1 MLAEGEIMT
10 AESTASTTLT
20 LPVLPLDDEVV
31 LPGMVVP
38 LDLSDAEVRAAVEAA
53 QSAVTSEASGGK
65 PRVLLVPR
73 IDGAYA
79 AIGTLGRIEQVGRL
93 SDGDPGALIR
103 GLGRVRI
110 GSGTTGPGAAL
121 WVEGT
126 PVEETVP
133 DPLPGSVGE
142 LVTAYKALATSWL
155 RKRGA
160 WQVVD
165 RVTGIDD
172 VPTLA
177 DNAGYLPFLTG
188 EQKRQLL
195 ETTDPVARLKYATD
209 VLRSHLAEQ
218 DVAESL
224 AKEVQE
230 GVDKQQREFLL
241 RRQLEA
247 VRKEL
252 AQLNGDPE
260 DEGDDY
266 RARVEAADL
275 PAEVRKAALKE
286 VEKLERASDQ
296 SPEGSWIRTWLDTVL
311 ELPWNERTEDA
322 YDIAGAKR
330 VLDADHAGLEDV
342 KERITEYLAVRK
354 RRAERGP
361 GPESAGASGRRAGGA
376 VLALVGPPGVGK
388 TSLGESVARAMG
400 RTFVR
405 VALGGIRDE
414 AEIRGHRRTYV
425 GALPGRIVRAIKEA
439 GSMNPVVLL
448 DEIDKVGSDYRGD
461 PSAALLEVLDP
472 AQNHTFRDHYLEV
485 ELDLSDVVF
494 LATANVLEA
503 IPAPL
508 LDRMELV
515 RLDGYTE
522 DEKVVIAR
530 DHLLPRQLERAG
542 LAPGE
547 VAVTDDALRKL
558 AGEYTREAGVRD
570 LERSVARLLRK
581 VAAQHELG
589 ERELPFTVAPD
600 GLRPLIG
607 RPHHVPESAQ
617 DPAERRTAVPGV
629 VTGLAVTGAGGD
641 VLYVEASLADAETGA
656 SGLTL
661 TGQLGDVMK
670 ESAHIALS
678 FLRSHGAELEL
689 PVGDLKE
696 RGVHLHV
703 PAGAVPKDG
712 PSAGI
717 TMTTALASLLSG
729 RPVRPD
735 VAMTGEV
742 SLTGRVLPIGGV
754 KQKLL
759 AAHRA
764 GLTTVILPQR
774 NAPDLDDVPAEVLEA
789 LDVHPVADV
798 RQVLE
803 LALTPAA
810 NGARPVVPVAA

>member
-1 MLAEGEIMT
+1 M
-10 AESTASTTLT
+10 ASTSTSLT

-53 QSAVTSEASGGK
+53 QAAASGGNK
-65 PRVLLVPR
+65 PEVLLVPR
-73 IDGAYA
+73 VDGTYA
-79 AIGTLGRIEQVGRL
+79 GIGTLGRVEQVGRL

-121 WVEGT
+121 WVAGT
-126 PVEETVP
+126 AVEEPVP
-133 DPLPGSVGE
+133 DRLPGSVGE
-142 LVTAYKALATSWL
+142 LVTEYKALTTSWL

-165 RVTGIDD
+165 RVQQIED
-172 VPTLA
+172 VSALA
-177 DNAGYLPFLTG
+177 DNSGYSPFLTTD
-188 EQKRQLL
+188 QKLRLL
-195 ETTDPVARLKYATD
+195 ETVDPVDRLKSATD
-209 VLRSHLAEQ
+209 MLREHLAEQ
-218 DVAESL
+218 DVAESI
-224 AKEVQE
+224 AKDVQE

-247 VRKEL
+247 VRREL
-252 AQLNGDPE
+252 AELNGDPE
-260 DEGDDY
+260 DEGGDY

-275 PAEVRKAALKE
+275 PEDVRKAALKE
-286 VEKLERASDQ
+286 VDKLERSSDQ

-311 ELPWNERTEDA
+311 ELPWHERTEDA
-322 YDIAGAKR
+322 YDIAGARR

-354 RRAERGP
+354 RRADRGLGLVG
-361 GPESAGASGRRAGGA
+361 GPSAAAGDGGAKGGGRRAGGA

-400 RTFVR
+400 RSFVR
-405 VALGGIRDE
+405 VALGGVRDE

-448 DEIDKVGSDYRGD
+448 DEIDKVGSDFRGD
-461 PSAALLEVLDP
+461 PAAALLEVLDP

-503 IPAPL
+503 IPEPL

-542 LAPGE
+542 LEPGE
-547 VAVTDDALRKL
+547 VTVTDEALRKL
-558 AGEYTREAGVRD
+558 AGEYTREAGVRN
-570 LERSVARLLRK
+570 LERAVARLLRK
-581 VAAQHELG
+581 VTAQHELG
-589 ERELPFTVAPD
+589 ERELPFTI
-600 GLRPLIG
+600 GGEELRPLVG
-607 RPHHVPESAQ
+607 RPHHTPESAQ
-617 DPAERRTAVPGV
+617 DPAGRRTAVPGV

-656 SGLTL
+656 SGLQL

-689 PVGDLKE
+689 PVADLKE

-712 PSAGI
+712 PSAGV

-729 RPVRPD
+729 RQVRPD
-735 VAMTGEV
+735 VAMTGEI

-764 GLTTVILPQR
+764 GITTVIIPQR
-774 NAPDLDDVPAEVLEA
+774 NEPDLDEVPDEILEA
-789 LDVHPVADV
+789 LRVHPVADV

-803 LALTPAA
+803 LALTPAVTA
-810 NGARPVVPVAA
+810 AGAAPEVPVAA

>member
-1 MLAEGEIMT
+1 M
-10 AESTASTTLT
+10 ASTSTPLT

-38 LDLSDAEVRAAVEAA
+38 LDLSDTDVRAAVEAA
-53 QSAVTSEASGGK
+53 QAAARSGGGGGK

-73 IDGAYA
+73 VDGTYA
-79 AIGTLGRIEQVGRL
+79 SVGTLGTVEQVGRL

-103 GLGRVRI
+103 GVHRVRI
-110 GSGTTGPGAAL
+110 GAGTTGPGAAL

-126 PVEETVP
+126 RMEEVTP
-133 DPLPGSVGE
+133 DPLPGAVAE
-142 LVTAYKALATSWL
+142 LMNQYKALATSWL

-165 RVTGIDD
+165 RVQQIDE
-172 VPTLA
+172 VAQLA
-177 DNAGYLPFLTG
+177 DNSGYSPFLTIQQRV
-188 EQKRQLL
+188 ELL
-195 ETTDPVARLKYATD
+195 ETADPVARLRLAVGWLSD
-209 VLRSHLAEQ
+209 HLAEQ
-218 DVAESL
+218 DVAESI
-224 AKEVQE
+224 AKDVQE
-230 GVDKQQREFLL
+230 GVDRQQREFLL

-252 AQLNGDPE
+252 AELNGGTGAE
-260 DEGDDY
+260 ADEADDY

-275 PAEVRKAALKE
+275 PEKVREAALKE
-286 VEKLERASDQ
+286 VDKLERAGDQ
-296 SPEGSWIRTWLDTVL
+296 GPEGGWIRTWLDTVL

-322 YDIAGAKR
+322 YDIQGAKT
-330 VLDADHAGLEDV
+330 VLDTDHAGLEDV

-354 RRAERGP
+354 RRADRGL
-361 GPESAGASGRRAGGA
+361 GVVGGRRGGA

-400 RTFVR
+400 RKFVR
-405 VALGGIRDE
+405 VALGGVRDE

-425 GALPGRIVRAIKEA
+425 GALPGRIVRAVKEA

-448 DEIDKVGSDYRGD
+448 DEIDKVGSDFRGD
-461 PSAALLEVLDP
+461 PAAALLEVLDP

-503 IPAPL
+503 IPEAL

-522 DEKVVIAR
+522 DEKVTIAR

-542 LAPGE
+542 LESGE
-547 VAVTDDALRKL
+547 VVLADEALRKL
-558 AGEYTREAGVRD
+558 AGEYTREAGVRN
-570 LERSVARLLRK
+570 LERSIARLLRK

-589 ERELPFTVAPD
+589 ERELPFIIGVEQ
-600 GLRPLIG
+600 LRPLIG
-607 RPHHVPESAQ
+607 RPHHTPESAQ

-629 VTGLAVTGAGGD
+629 ATGLAVTGAGGD
-641 VLYVEASLADAETGA
+641 VLFVEASLADPETGGA
-656 SGLTL
+656 GLTL
-661 TGQLGDVMK
+661 TGQLGEVMK
-670 ESAHIALS
+670 ESAQIALS

-696 RGVHLHV
+696 RGIHLHV

-729 RPVRPD
+729 RQVRPE

-764 GLTTVILPQR
+764 GITTVVIPKR
-774 NAPDLDDVPAEVLEA
+774 NEPDLDDVPAEVLEK
-789 LDVHPVADV
+789 LEVHPVSDV
-798 RQVLE
+798 RQVLA
-803 LALTPAA
+803 LALQPAA
-810 NGARPVVPVAA
+810 AQRKAPIAA

>member
-1 MLAEGEIMT
+1 MT
-10 AESTASTTLT
+10 AESTASTPLT

-38 LDLSDAEVRAAVEAA
+38 LDLSDSEVRAAVEAA
-53 QSAVTSEASGGK
+53 QAAARSEPGK
-65 PRVLLVPR
+65 PKVLLVPR
-73 IDGAYA
+73 IEGTYA
-79 AIGTLGRIEQVGRL
+79 KTGVLGTVEQVGRL
-93 SDGDPGALIR
+93 ADGDPGALIR
-103 GLGRVRI
+103 GRGRVRI
-110 GSGTTGPGAAL
+110 GAGTTGPGAAL

-126 PVEETVP
+126 RIDESVP
-133 DPLPGSVGE
+133 DPLPGQVAE
-142 LVTAYKALATSWL
+142 LVKEYKALASTWL
-155 RKRGA
+155 KKRGA

-165 RVTGIDD
+165 RVQAIDD
-172 VPTLA
+172 VSALA
-177 DNAGYLPFLTG
+177 DNAGYSPFLTTD
-188 EQKRQLL
+188 QKVELL
-195 ETTDPVARLKYATD
+195 ETADPVARLKLATQQ
-209 VLRSHLAEQ
+209 LRDHLAEQ
-218 DVAESL
+218 DVAETI
-224 AKEVQE
+224 AKDVQE

-252 AQLNGDPE
+252 RELNGDSKDSAE
-260 DEGDDY
+260 ESDDY

-275 PAEVRKAALKE
+275 PEKVREAALKE
-286 VEKLERASDQ
+286 VDKLERSSDQ
-296 SPEGSWIRTWLDTVL
+296 SPEGSWIRTWLDTIL

-322 YDIAGAKR
+322 YDIQGAKT
-330 VLDADHAGLEDV
+330 VLDAEHAGLEDV

-354 RRAERGP
+354 RRADRGL
-361 GPESAGASGRRAGGA
+361 GVIGGRRGGA

-388 TSLGESVARAMG
+388 TSLGESVAHAMG
-400 RTFVR
+400 RKFVR
-405 VALGGIRDE
+405 VALGGVRDE

-448 DEIDKVGSDYRGD
+448 DEIDKVGSDFRGD
-461 PSAALLEVLDP
+461 PAAALLEVLDP

-503 IPAPL
+503 IPEAL

-530 DHLLPRQLERAG
+530 DHLLPRQLDRAG
-542 LAPGE
+542 LGKDE
-547 VAVTDDALRKL
+547 VTLDESALRKL
-558 AGEYTREAGVRD
+558 AGEYTREAGVRN
-570 LERSVARLLRK
+570 LERSIARLLRK

-589 ERELPFTVAPD
+589 QRELPFTVTD
-600 GLRPLIG
+600 GELRDLIG

-629 VTGLAVTGAGGD
+629 ATGLAVTGAGGD
-641 VLYVEASLADAETGA
+641 VLYVEASLSDPETGA
-656 SGLTL
+656 AGLTL

-670 ESAHIALS
+670 ESAQIALS

-689 PVGDLKE
+689 PVADLKD
-696 RGVHLHV
+696 RGVHIHF

-729 RPVRPD
+729 WLVRTD

-764 GLTTVILPQR
+764 GVTTVIIPKR
-774 NAPDLDDVPAEVLEA
+774 NEPDLDDVPAEVLDK
-789 LDVHPVADV
+789 LDVHAVTDV

-803 LALTPAA
+803 LALAPATSDATPEVPAA
-810 NGARPVVPVAA
+810 A

>member
-1 MLAEGEIMT
+1 M
-10 AESTASTTLT
+10 ASTSTPLT

-38 LDLSDAEVRAAVEAA
+38 FDLSDTDVRAAVEAA
-53 QSAVTSEASGGK
+53 QAAARSSGSGSK
-65 PRVLLVPR
+65 PQVLLVPR
-73 IDGAYA
+73 IDGTYA
-79 AIGTLGRIEQVGRL
+79 ATGVLGTVEQVGRL

-103 GLGRVRI
+103 GRGRVRI
-110 GSGTTGPGAAL
+110 GAGTTGPGAAL
-121 WVEGT
+121 WVEGLN
-126 PVEETVP
+126 VDESVP
-133 DPLPGSVGE
+133 EPLPGAVAE
-142 LVTAYKALATSWL
+142 LVKEYKALATSWL
-155 RKRGA
+155 KKRGA

-165 RVTGIDD
+165 RVQQIED
-172 VPTLA
+172 VSALA
-177 DNAGYLPFLTG
+177 DNSGYSPFLSTA
-188 EQKRQLL
+188 QKIELL
-195 ETTDPVARLKYATD
+195 ETDDPTARLKLATEQ
-209 VLRSHLAEQ
+209 LREHLAEQ
-218 DVAESL
+218 DVAESI
-224 AKEVQE
+224 AKDVQE

-241 RRQLEA
+241 RRQLDA

-252 AQLNGDPE
+252 RELNGDSLDSAE
-260 DEGDDY
+260 ESDDY
-266 RARVEAADL
+266 RTRVEAADL
-275 PAEVRKAALKE
+275 PGHVREAALKE
-286 VEKLERASDQ
+286 VDKLERSSDQ

-311 ELPWNERTEDA
+311 ELPWNERTEDE
-322 YDIAGAKR
+322 YDIKGAQN
-330 VLDADHAGLEDV
+330 VLDAEHAGLQDV

-354 RRAERGP
+354 RRSDRGL
-361 GPESAGASGRRAGGA
+361 GVVGGRRGGA

-388 TSLGESVARAMG
+388 TSLGESVAHAMG
-400 RTFVR
+400 RKFVR
-405 VALGGIRDE
+405 VALGGVRDE

-448 DEIDKVGSDYRGD
+448 DEIDKVGSDFRGD
-461 PSAALLEVLDP
+461 PAAALLEVLDP

-503 IPAPL
+503 IPEAL

-542 LAPGE
+542 LEKEEAALDE
-547 VAVTDDALRKL
+547 SALRKL
-558 AGEYTREAGVRD
+558 AGEYTREAGVRN
-570 LERSVARLLRK
+570 LERSIARLLRK

-589 ERELPFTVAPD
+589 DRELPFTVTD
-600 GLRPLIG
+600 EDLRALIG

-629 VTGLAVTGAGGD
+629 ATGLAVTGAGGD
-641 VLYVEASLADAETGA
+641 VLFVEASLADPETGA

-670 ESAHIALS
+670 ESAQIALS

-696 RGVHLHV
+696 RGVHVHF

-712 PSAGI
+712 PSAGV
-717 TMTTALASLLSG
+717 TLTTALASLLSG
-729 RPVRPD
+729 RLVRTD

-764 GLTTVILPQR
+764 GITTVIIPKR
-774 NAPDLDDVPAEVLEA
+774 NEADLDDVPAEILEK
-789 LDVHPVADV
+789 LDVRPVTDV

-803 LALTPAA
+803 LALTEAEVRVPAA
-810 NGARPVVPVAA
+810 A

>member
-1 MLAEGEIMT
+1 MADT
-10 AESTASTTLT
+10 STPLT

-53 QSAVTSEASGGK
+53 QAAARDGGDGGGK

-73 IDGAYA
+73 IDGTYA
-79 AIGTLGRIEQVGRL
+79 GTGVLGTVEQVGRL

-103 GLGRVRI
+103 GRGRVRI
-110 GSGTTGPGAAL
+110 GAGTTGPGAAL
-121 WVEGT
+121 WIEGIA
-126 PVEETVP
+126 VDETAP
-133 DPLPGSVGE
+133 DPIPGSVTE
-142 LVTAYKALATSWL
+142 LIKEYKALATDWL
-155 RKRGA
+155 KKRGA

-165 RVTGIDD
+165 RVQQIDD
-172 VPTLA
+172 VSTLA
-177 DNAGYLPFLTG
+177 DNSGYSPFLTTA
-188 EQKRQLL
+188 QKVALL
-195 ETTDPVARLKYATD
+195 ETTDPVARLKLATEQ
-209 VLRSHLAEQ
+209 LREHLAEQ
-218 DVAESL
+218 DVAESI
-224 AKEVQE
+224 AKDVQE

-241 RRQLEA
+241 RRQLDA

-252 AQLNGDPE
+252 REING
-260 DEGDDY
+260 EGDDDESADY
-266 RARVEAADL
+266 RTRVENADL
-275 PAEVRKAALKE
+275 PEKVRDAALKE
-286 VEKLERASDQ
+286 VDKLERSSDQ

-311 ELPWNERTEDA
+311 ELPWNERTEDE
-322 YDIAGAKR
+322 YDIRGAQA
-330 VLDADHAGLEDV
+330 VLDAEHSGLEDV

-354 RRAERGP
+354 RRADRGL
-361 GPESAGASGRRAGGA
+361 GVVGGRRGGA

-388 TSLGESVARAMG
+388 TSLGESVAHAMG
-400 RTFVR
+400 RKFVR
-405 VALGGIRDE
+405 VALGGVRDE

-448 DEIDKVGSDYRGD
+448 DEIDKVGSDFRGD
-461 PSAALLEVLDP
+461 PAAALLEVLDP

-503 IPAPL
+503 IPEAL

-542 LAPGE
+542 LEPGE
-547 VAVTDDALRKL
+547 VTLEEDALRKL
-558 AGEYTREAGVRD
+558 AGEYTREAGVRN
-570 LERSVARLLRK
+570 LERAIARLLRK
-581 VAAQHELG
+581 VAAEHELG
-589 ERELPFTVAPD
+589 ERELPFTLGAEH
-600 GLRPLIG
+600 LRKLIG

-629 VTGLAVTGAGGD
+629 ATGLAVTGAGGD
-641 VLYVEASLADAETGA
+641 VLYVEASLADPETGG

-670 ESAHIALS
+670 ESAQIALS
-678 FLRSHGAELEL
+678 FLRSRGAELEL
-689 PVGDLKE
+689 PVADLKD
-696 RGVHLHV
+696 RGAHIHF

-729 RPVRPD
+729 RLVRTD

-742 SLTGRVLPIGGV
+742 SLTGRVLPIGGL

-764 GLTTVILPQR
+764 GITTVVIPKR
-774 NAPDLDDVPAEVLEA
+774 NEPDLDDVPAEILDK
-789 LDVHPVADV
+789 LDVHPVTDV

-803 LALTPAA
+803 IALAPAE
-810 NGARPVVPVAA
+810 VLVSAAA

>member
-1 MLAEGEIMT
+1 M
-10 AESTASTTLT
+10 ASTSTPLT
-20 LPVLPLDDEVV
+20 LPVLPLDGEVV

-38 LDLSDAEVRAAVEAA
+38 LDLSDSEVRAAVEAA
-53 QSAVTSEASGGK
+53 QAAARSEPGK
-65 PRVLLVPR
+65 PTVLLVPR
-73 IDGAYA
+73 IDGTYA
-79 AIGTLGRIEQVGRL
+79 NTGVLGTVEQVGRL
-93 SDGDPGALIR
+93 ADGDPGALIR
-103 GLGRVRI
+103 GRGRVRI
-110 GSGTTGPGAAL
+110 GAGTTGPGGAL

-126 PVEETVP
+126 RIDENAP
-133 DPLPGSVGE
+133 DPLPGHATE
-142 LVTAYKALATSWL
+142 LIKEYKALATTWL
-155 RKRGA
+155 KKRGA

-165 RVTGIDD
+165 RVEAIDD
-172 VPTLA
+172 VSALA
-177 DNAGYLPFLTG
+177 DNSGYSPFLTV
-188 EQKRQLL
+188 EQKVELL
-195 ETTDPVARLKYATD
+195 ETVDPVARLKLA
-209 VLRSHLAEQ
+209 VQQLRDHLAEQ
-218 DVAESL
+218 DVAESI
-224 AKEVQE
+224 AKDVQE

-252 AQLNGDPE
+252 RELNGE
-260 DEGDDY
+260 AGEGEETDDY

-275 PAEVRKAALKE
+275 PEKVREAALKE
-286 VEKLERASDQ
+286 VDKLERSSDQ

-311 ELPWNERTEDA
+311 ELPWNERTEDE
-322 YDIAGAKR
+322 YDIRGAKA
-330 VLDADHAGLEDV
+330 VLDAEHAGLEDV

-354 RRAERGP
+354 RRADRGL
-361 GPESAGASGRRAGGA
+361 GVVGGRRGGA

-388 TSLGESVARAMG
+388 TSLGESVAHAMG
-400 RTFVR
+400 RKFVR
-405 VALGGIRDE
+405 VALGGVRDE

-425 GALPGRIVRAIKEA
+425 GALPGRIVRAVKEA

-448 DEIDKVGSDYRGD
+448 DEIDKVGSDFRGD
-461 PSAALLEVLDP
+461 PAAALLEVLDP

-503 IPAPL
+503 IPEAL

-542 LAPGE
+542 LHRDE
-547 VAVTDDALRKL
+547 VTLDEGALRKL
-558 AGEYTREAGVRD
+558 AGEYTREAGVRN
-570 LERSVARLLRK
+570 LERSIARLLRK
-581 VAAQHELG
+581 VAAQHELD
-589 ERELPFTVAPD
+589 ETELPLTVRD
-600 GLRPLIG
+600 EDLRALIG

-629 VTGLAVTGAGGD
+629 ATGLAVTGAGGD
-641 VLYVEASLADAETGA
+641 VLYVEASLADPETGA
-656 SGLTL
+656 AGLTL

-670 ESAHIALS
+670 ESAQIALS

-689 PVGDLKE
+689 PVGDLKD
-696 RGVHLHV
+696 RGVHIHF

-712 PSAGI
+712 PSAGV

-729 RPVRPD
+729 RLVRTD

-764 GLTTVILPQR
+764 GVSTVVIPKR
-774 NAPDLDDVPAEVLEA
+774 NEPDLDDVPAEVLEK
-789 LDVHPVADV
+789 LDVHAVTDV

-803 LALTPAA
+803 LALAPATSSA
-810 NGARPVVPVAA
+810 APEVPVAA

>member
-1 MLAEGEIMT
+1 MA
-10 AESTASTTLT
+10 AESVGSKSTVLS

-38 LDLSDAEVRAAVEAA
+38 LDLNDPDVRAAVEAA
-53 QSAVTSEASGGK
+53 QAAARSAPGK

-73 IDGAYA
+73 IDGTYA
-79 AIGTLGRIEQVGRL
+79 GTGVLGTVEQVGRL
-93 SDGDPGALIR
+93 ADGDPGALIR
-103 GLGRVRI
+103 GRERVRI
-110 GSGTTGPGAAL
+110 GAGTTGPGAAL

-126 PVEETVP
+126 LVEEHVP
-133 DPLPGSVGE
+133 DPLPGAVAE
-142 LVTAYKALATSWL
+142 LVTEYKALATSWL

-165 RVTGIDD
+165 RVQQIEE
-172 VPTLA
+172 VSPLA
-177 DNAGYLPFLTG
+177 DNSGYSPFLTLQ
-188 EQKRQLL
+188 QKVALL
-195 ETTDPVARLKYATD
+195 ETADPVARLKLATEQ
-209 VLRSHLAEQ
+209 LREHLAEQ
-218 DVAESL
+218 DVAESI
-224 AKEVQE
+224 AKDVQE

-241 RRQLEA
+241 RRQLDA

-252 AQLNGDPE
+252 RELNGDGDGE
-260 DEGDDY
+260 DESDDY

-275 PAEVRKAALKE
+275 PQKVREAALKE
-286 VEKLERASDQ
+286 VDKLERSSEQ
-296 SPEGSWIRTWLDTVL
+296 SPEGGWIRTWLDTVL
-311 ELPWNERTEDA
+311 ELPWHERTEDQ
-322 YDIAGAKR
+322 YDIEGAR
-330 VLDADHAGLEDV
+330 AVLDAEHAGLADV

-354 RRAERGP
+354 RRADRGL
-361 GPESAGASGRRAGGA
+361 GVVGGRRGGA

-388 TSLGESVARAMG
+388 TSLGESVAHAMG
-400 RTFVR
+400 RSFVR
-405 VALGGIRDE
+405 VALGGVRDE

-448 DEIDKVGSDYRGD
+448 DEIDKVGSDFRGD
-461 PSAALLEVLDP
+461 PAAALLEVLDP

-503 IPAPL
+503 IPEAL

-542 LAPGE
+542 LDPEE
-547 VAVTDDALRKL
+547 VTLDEGALRKL
-558 AGEYTREAGVRD
+558 AGEYTREAGVRT
-570 LERSVARLLRK
+570 LERAIARLLRK

-589 ERELPFTVAPD
+589 ERALPFTVTD
-600 GLRPLIG
+600 GELRGLIG

-617 DPAERRTAVPGV
+617 DPAERRTSVPGV
-629 VTGLAVTGAGGD
+629 ATGLAVTGAGGD
-641 VLYVEASLADAETGA
+641 VLYVEASLADPETGA
-656 SGLTL
+656 AGLTL

-670 ESAHIALS
+670 ESAQIALS
-678 FLRSHGAELEL
+678 FLRSRGAELEL
-689 PVGDLKE
+689 PVGDLKD
-696 RGVHLHV
+696 RGVHIHF

-712 PSAGI
+712 PSAGV

-729 RPVRPD
+729 RPVRTD

-764 GLTTVILPQR
+764 GVTTVVIPKR
-774 NAPDLDDVPAEVLEA
+774 NEADLDDVPAEVLEK
-789 LDVHPVADV
+789 LDVHPVSDV

-803 LALTPAA
+803 LALSPATRSATPEVSIAA
-810 NGARPVVPVAA
+810 

>member
-1 MLAEGEIMT
+1 MA
-10 AESTASTTLT
+10 AESAAFTPLT

-53 QSAVTSEASGGK
+53 QAAARSEPGK

-73 IDGAYA
+73 IDGTHA
-79 AIGTLGRIEQVGRL
+79 ATGVLGTVEQVGRL
-93 SDGDPGALIR
+93 ADGDPGALIR
-103 GLGRVRI
+103 GRNRVRI
-110 GSGTTGPGAAL
+110 GAGTTGPGAAL

-133 DPLPGSVGE
+133 DPLPGQVAE
-142 LVTAYKALATSWL
+142 LVKEYKALATAWL

-165 RVTGIDD
+165 RVQAIDD
-172 VPTLA
+172 VSALA
-177 DNAGYLPFLTG
+177 DNSGYSPFLTT
-188 EQKRQLL
+188 EQKVELL
-195 ETTDPVARLKYATD
+195 ETADPVARLKLATRQ
-209 VLRSHLAEQ
+209 LRDHLAEQ
-218 DVAESL
+218 DVAETI
-224 AKEVQE
+224 AKDVQE

-252 AQLNGDPE
+252 REINGEAGKDAAE
-260 DEGDDY
+260 ESDDY

-275 PAEVRKAALKE
+275 PEKVREAALKE
-286 VEKLERASDQ
+286 VDKLERSSDQ

-311 ELPWNERTEDA
+311 EMPWSERTEDA
-322 YDIAGAKR
+322 YDIRGAQA
-330 VLDADHAGLEDV
+330 VLDAEHAGLEDV

-354 RRAERGP
+354 RRGDRGL
-361 GPESAGASGRRAGGA
+361 GVVGGRRGGA

-388 TSLGESVARAMG
+388 TSLGESVAHAMG
-400 RTFVR
+400 RKFVR
-405 VALGGIRDE
+405 VALGGVRDE

-448 DEIDKVGSDYRGD
+448 DEIDKVGSDFRGD
-461 PSAALLEVLDP
+461 PAAALLEVLDP

-503 IPAPL
+503 IPEAL

-542 LAPGE
+542 LDGE
-547 VAVTDDALRKL
+547 EVTVDEGALRKL
-558 AGEYTREAGVRD
+558 AGEYTREAGVRT
-570 LERSVARLLRK
+570 LERSIARLLRK

-589 ERELPFTVAPD
+589 ERELPFTVTEAD
-600 GLRPLIG
+600 LRGLIG

-617 DPAERRTAVPGV
+617 DPAERRTSVPGV
-629 VTGLAVTGAGGD
+629 ATGLAVTGAGGD
-641 VLYVEASLADAETGA
+641 VLYVEASLADPETGA
-656 SGLTL
+656 AGLTL

-670 ESAHIALS
+670 ESAQIALS

-689 PVGDLKE
+689 PVGDLKD
-696 RGVHLHV
+696 RGAHIHF

-712 PSAGI
+712 PSAGV

-729 RPVRPD
+729 RLVRTD

-764 GLTTVILPQR
+764 GVTTVIIPKR
-774 NAPDLDDVPAEVLEA
+774 NEPDLDDVPAEVLDK
-789 LDVHPVADV
+789 LDVHAVTDV

-803 LALTPAA
+803 LALAPATS
-810 NGARPVVPVAA
+810 GAERTTPVAA

>member
-1 MLAEGEIMT
+1 M
-10 AESTASTTLT
+10 ASTSTPLT

-38 LDLSDAEVRAAVEAA
+38 LDLKDTEVRAAVEAA
-53 QSAVTSEASGGK
+53 RAAATGSGK
-65 PRVLLVPR
+65 PQVLLVPR
-73 IDGAYA
+73 VDGSYA
-79 AIGTLGRIEQVGRL
+79 AAGTLATVEQVGRL
-93 SDGDPGALIR
+93 ADGDPAALVR
-103 GLGRVRI
+103 AVRRVRI
-110 GSGTTGPGAAL
+110 GVGTTGPGAAL
-121 WVEGT
+121 WVETTPFEESSVGT
-126 PVEETVP
+126 PVA
-133 DPLPGSVGE
+133 GRAAE
-142 LVTAYKALATSWL
+142 LVREYKALSTQWL

-160 WQVVD
+160 WQIVD
-165 RVTGIDD
+165 RVAQIEG
-172 VPTLA
+172 VGELA
-177 DNAGYLPFLTG
+177 DNIGYAPFVTA
-188 EQKRQLL
+188 EQKLKVLL
-195 ETTDPVARLKYATD
+195 EADQVARLEYALTL
-209 VLRSHLAEQ
+209 LRDHLAEEEVNDTIRK
-218 DVAESL
+218 DVE
-224 AKEVQE
+224 E
-230 GVDKQQREFLL
+230 GVAKQQKEFLL

-252 AQLNGDPE
+252 AELNGDPA
-260 DEGDDY
+260 DEEGDY

-275 PAEVRKAALKE
+275 PEQVREAALKE
-286 VEKLERASDQ
+286 VDKLERSSDQ

-322 YDIAGAKR
+322 YDIAGAR
-330 VLDADHAGLEDV
+330 AVLDADHAGLGDV
-342 KERITEYLAVRK
+342 KDRIVEYLAVRK
-354 RRAERGP
+354 RRADQGL
-361 GPESAGASGRRAGGA
+361 GLIGGRRGGA

-400 RTFVR
+400 RKFVR
-405 VALGGIRDE
+405 VALGGVRDE

-425 GALPGRIVRAIKEA
+425 GALPGRLVRAIKEA

-461 PSAALLEVLDP
+461 PAAALLEVLDP

-503 IPAPL
+503 IPEPL

-542 LAPGE
+542 LGDGQVGVDEA
-547 VAVTDDALRKL
+547 ALRRL
-558 AGEYTREAGVRD
+558 AGEYTREAGVRT
-570 LERSVARLLRK
+570 LERSIARVLRK
-581 VAAQHELG
+581 IAAQAELG
-589 ERELPFTVAPD
+589 ERELPVTVGAAD
-600 GLRPLIG
+600 LRALIG

-617 DPAERRTAVPGV
+617 EPAERRTAVPGV
-629 VTGLAVTGAGGD
+629 ATGLAVTGAGGD
-641 VLYVEASLADAETGA
+641 VLYIEASLADAETGGT
-656 SGLTL
+656 GLTL

-678 FLRSHGAELEL
+678 YLRSRGAELEL
-689 PVGDLKE
+689 PVTSLRD
-696 RGVHLHV
+696 RGVHLHI
-703 PAGAVPKDG
+703 PAGAIPKDG

-729 RPVRPD
+729 RKVRTD
-735 VAMTGEV
+735 LAMTGEV

-759 AAHRA
+759 AADRA
-764 GLTTVILPQR
+764 GVTTVIIPKR
-774 NAPDLDDVPAEVLEA
+774 NEADLDDVPAEVLER
-789 LDVHPVADV
+789 LTVHPVSDV
-798 RQVLE
+798 REVLR
-803 LALTPAA
+803 LALEPA
-810 NGARPVVPVAA
+810 GVLVAAA

>member
-1 MLAEGEIMT
+1 M
-10 AESTASTTLT
+10 ASTSTSLT

-38 LDLSDAEVRAAVEAA
+38 LDLNDADVRAAVEAA
-53 QSAVTSEASGGK
+53 QAAARSTPGK

-73 IDGAYA
+73 IDGTYA
-79 AIGTLGRIEQVGRL
+79 STGVLGTVEQVGRL
-93 SDGDPGALIR
+93 ADGDPGALIR
-103 GLGRVRI
+103 GRGRVRI
-110 GSGTTGPGAAL
+110 GAGTTGPGAAL

-126 PVEETVP
+126 RIDQSVP
-133 DPLPGSVGE
+133 EPLPGQVAE
-142 LVTAYKALATSWL
+142 LVKEYKALATAWL

-165 RVTGIDD
+165 RVQAIDD
-172 VPTLA
+172 VSQLA
-177 DNAGYLPFLTG
+177 DNSGYSPFLTT
-188 EQKRQLL
+188 EQKVELL
-195 ETTDPVARLKYATD
+195 ETADPVARLKLATQQ
-209 VLRSHLAEQ
+209 LRDHLAEQ
-218 DVAESL
+218 DVAETI
-224 AKEVQE
+224 AKDVQE

-252 AQLNGDPE
+252 RELNGEAGKDPAE
-260 DEGDDY
+260 ESDDY

-275 PAEVRKAALKE
+275 PEKVREAALKE
-286 VEKLERASDQ
+286 VDKLERSSDQ

-322 YDIAGAKR
+322 YDIQGAKG
-330 VLDADHAGLEDV
+330 VLDAEHSGLEDV

-354 RRAERGP
+354 RRTDRGL
-361 GPESAGASGRRAGGA
+361 GVVGGRRGGA

-388 TSLGESVARAMG
+388 TSLGESVAHAMG
-400 RTFVR
+400 RKFVR
-405 VALGGIRDE
+405 VALGGVRDE

-448 DEIDKVGSDYRGD
+448 DEIDKVGSDFRGD
-461 PSAALLEVLDP
+461 PAAALLEVLDP

-503 IPAPL
+503 IPEAL

-542 LAPGE
+542 LNADE
-547 VAVTDDALRKL
+547 VTIDEGALRKL
-558 AGEYTREAGVRD
+558 AGEYTREAGVRT
-570 LERSVARLLRK
+570 LERSIARLLRK
-581 VAAQHELG
+581 VAAQHELD
-589 ERELPFTVAPD
+589 ERKLPFTVTE
-600 GLRPLIG
+600 GELRGLIG

-629 VTGLAVTGAGGD
+629 ATGLAVTGAGGD
-641 VLYVEASLADAETGA
+641 VLFVEASLADPETGA
-656 SGLTL
+656 AGLTL

-670 ESAHIALS
+670 ESAQIALS
-678 FLRSHGAELEL
+678 FLRSRGAELEL
-689 PVGDLKE
+689 PVADLKD
-696 RGVHLHV
+696 RGVHIHF

-729 RPVRPD
+729 RPVRTD

-764 GLTTVILPQR
+764 GVTTVIIPKR
-774 NAPDLDDVPAEVLEA
+774 NEPDLDDVPAEVLDKLA
-789 LDVHPVADV
+789 VHAVTDV

-803 LALTPAA
+803 LALSPATSDAAREVPAA
-810 NGARPVVPVAA
+810 A

>member
-1 MLAEGEIMT
+1 MAT
-10 AESTASTTLT
+10 ESTAYTPTA

-38 LDLSDAEVRAAVEAA
+38 LDLSDTEVRAAVEAA
-53 QSAVTSEASGGK
+53 QAAARSDAGK
-65 PRVLLVPR
+65 PQVLLVPR
-73 IDGAYA
+73 IDGTYA
-79 AIGTLGRIEQVGRL
+79 GTGVLGTVEQVGRL

-103 GLGRVRI
+103 GRHRVRI
-110 GSGTTGPGAAL
+110 GAGTTGPGAAL

-126 PVEETVP
+126 RVEETLP
-133 DPLPGSVGE
+133 EPLPGQVTE
-142 LVTAYKALATSWL
+142 LVKEYKALATDWL
-155 RKRGA
+155 KKRGA

-165 RVTGIDD
+165 RVQQIEG
-172 VPTLA
+172 VSALA
-177 DNAGYLPFLTG
+177 DNSGYSPFLTTA
-188 EQKRQLL
+188 QKVELL
-195 ETTDPVARLKYATD
+195 ETADPVARLKLATEQ
-209 VLRSHLAEQ
+209 LREHLAEQ
-218 DVAESL
+218 DVAESI
-224 AKEVQE
+224 AKDVQE

-241 RRQLEA
+241 RRQLDA

-252 AQLNGDPE
+252 RELNGEGGEE
-260 DEGDDY
+260 DESDDY

-275 PAEVRKAALKE
+275 PEKVREAALKE
-286 VEKLERASDQ
+286 VDKLERSSDQ

-311 ELPWNERTEDA
+311 ELPWNESTEDV
-322 YDIAGAKR
+322 YDIRGAR
-330 VLDADHAGLEDV
+330 EILDAEHAGLKDV

-354 RRAERGP
+354 RRADRGL
-361 GPESAGASGRRAGGA
+361 GVVGGRRGGA

-388 TSLGESVARAMG
+388 TSLGESVAHAMG
-400 RTFVR
+400 RKFVR
-405 VALGGIRDE
+405 VALGGVRDE

-448 DEIDKVGSDYRGD
+448 DEIDKVGSDFRGD
-461 PSAALLEVLDP
+461 PAAALLEVLDP

-503 IPAPL
+503 IPEAL

-542 LAPGE
+542 LEDGE
-547 VAVTDDALRKL
+547 VVLEDASLRRL
-558 AGEYTREAGVRD
+558 AGEYTREAGVRN
-570 LERSVARLLRK
+570 LERSIARLLRK

-589 ERELPFTVAPD
+589 GQELPFTIAPD
-600 GLRPLIG
+600 DLRKLIG

-629 VTGLAVTGAGGD
+629 ATGLAVTGAGGD
-641 VLYVEASLADAETGA
+641 VLFVEASLADPETGA
-656 SGLTL
+656 AGLTL

-670 ESAHIALS
+670 ESAQIALS

-689 PVGDLKE
+689 PVGDLKD
-696 RGVHLHV
+696 RGVHVHF

-717 TMTTALASLLSG
+717 TLVTALSSLLSG
-729 RPVRPD
+729 RQVRTD

-742 SLTGRVLPIGGV
+742 SLTGRVLPIGGL

-764 GLTTVILPQR
+764 GITTVVIPKR
-774 NAPDLDDVPAEVLEA
+774 NEADLDDVPAEVLEK
-789 LDVHPVADV
+789 LEVHPVTDV

-803 LALTPAA
+803 IALAPAEVA
-810 NGARPVVPVAA
+810 VAAAA

>member
-1 MLAEGEIMT
+1 MASESMET
-10 AESTASTTLT
+10 APLT

-38 LDLSDAEVRAAVEAA
+38 LDLSDNDVRAAVEAA
-53 QSAVTSEASGGK
+53 QAAARGGTGK

-73 IDGAYA
+73 VDGTYA
-79 AIGTLGRIEQVGRL
+79 ATGVLGTVEQVGRL
-93 SDGDPGALIR
+93 SDGDPGALVR
-103 GLGRVRI
+103 GRGRVRI
-110 GSGTTGPGAAL
+110 GAGTTGPGGAL
-121 WVEGT
+121 WVEGAA
-126 PVEETVP
+126 VEETLP
-133 DPLPGSVGE
+133 DPLPGSVTE
-142 LVTAYKALATSWL
+142 LVKEYKALATSWL
-155 RKRGA
+155 KKRGA

-165 RVTGIDD
+165 RVQQIDG
-172 VPTLA
+172 VGALA
-177 DNAGYLPFLTG
+177 DNSGYSPFLTV
-188 EQKRQLL
+188 EQRVALL
-195 ETTDPVARLKYATD
+195 ETADPVARLKLATAQ
-209 VLRSHLAEQ
+209 LREHLAEQ
-218 DVAESL
+218 DVAETI
-224 AKEVQE
+224 AKDVQE

-252 AQLNGDPE
+252 RELNGE
-260 DEGDDY
+260 SASGAGDESDDY

-275 PAEVRKAALKE
+275 PEKVREAALKE

-322 YDIAGAKR
+322 FDIQGAKA
-330 VLDADHAGLEDV
+330 VLDAEHAGLEDV

-354 RRAERGP
+354 RRAERGL
-361 GPESAGASGRRAGGA
+361 GVVGGRRGGA

-388 TSLGESVARAMG
+388 TSLGESVAHAMG
-400 RTFVR
+400 RKFVR
-405 VALGGIRDE
+405 VALGGVRDE

-425 GALPGRIVRAIKEA
+425 GALPGRVVRAIKEA

-461 PSAALLEVLDP
+461 PAAALLEVLDP

-503 IPAPL
+503 IPEAL

-530 DHLLPRQLERAG
+530 DHLLPRQLEKAG
-542 LAPGE
+542 LEPGE
-547 VAVTDDALRKL
+547 VVLEEAALRRL
-558 AGEYTREAGVRD
+558 AGEYTREAGVRT
-570 LERSVARLLRK
+570 LERSIARLLRK

-589 ERELPFTVAPD
+589 DRELPFTIGPD
-600 GLRPLIG
+600 ELRGLIG

-617 DPAERRTAVPGV
+617 DPAERRTSVPGV
-629 VTGLAVTGAGGD
+629 ATGLAVTGAGGD
-641 VLYVEASLADAETGA
+641 VLFVEASLADPETGA
-656 SGLTL
+656 AGLTL

-670 ESAHIALS
+670 ESAQIALS

-689 PVGDLKE
+689 PVTGLKD
-696 RGVHLHV
+696 RGVHIHF

-729 RPVRPD
+729 RLVRTD

-742 SLTGRVLPIGGV
+742 SLTGRVLPIGGL

-764 GLTTVILPQR
+764 GITTVVIPKR
-774 NAPDLDDVPAEVLEA
+774 NEADLDDVPAEILQKLE
-789 LDVHPVADV
+789 VHPVTDV

-803 LALTPAA
+803 IALAPAQVA
-810 NGARPVVPVAA
+810 VGAAA